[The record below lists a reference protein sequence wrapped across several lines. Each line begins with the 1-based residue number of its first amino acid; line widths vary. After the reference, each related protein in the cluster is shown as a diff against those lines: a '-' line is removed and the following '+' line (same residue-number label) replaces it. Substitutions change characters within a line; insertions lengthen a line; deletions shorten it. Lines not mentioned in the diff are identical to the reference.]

1 MGTLTFYSAQ
11 RAVTLKKS
19 VFWDKV
25 RFVFDIHGLFHKS
38 ASVNADFDT

>member
-11 RAVTLKKS
+11 RAVTSLNS
-19 VFWDKV
+19 VFFEKL
-25 RFVFDIHGLFHKS
+25 RFVFDIHVLFNKS

>member
-11 RAVTLKKS
+11 RTVTLKKS
-19 VFWDKV
+19 GFWAKV
-25 RFVFDIHGLFHKS
+25 RFVFDIHDLFPKS